1 MVENMT
7 NEEENITGSNT
18 EEVKVE
24 EVSTEDVV
32 EETVEEVVVE
42 ENTLNDSPIIKS
54 QEELLLEKLQAK
66 FQEEEIKRKRN
77 TRIVIGCCALTLF
90 LAPLAT
96 YATAKMT
103 HRQINVNRVISNMTP
118 VAKTESYD
126 TTQIAQQ
133 ASQTVVEIEVGS
145 SDLFGSNSS
154 GSGVIIS
161 ADGYIATNYHV
172 VQNSGNNKIHVKLK
186 DETVHEAKVVGVD
199 SRTDLAVLK
208 IEAKNLVSAVLTDS
222 DKVVVGEKA
231 IAIGNSLG
239 VLGGTVTQGI
249 ISAVNRESEVGTSK
263 LSLIQTDAPVNRGNS
278 GGGLFNE
285 SGQLIGIVTQK
296 ASGTSVEGLG
306 FAIPSNVVA
315 EITKEIIKEGY
326 VKNRPTI
333 GIQVQTVARDTH
345 MFKAGVY
352 VVNSS
357 NDALKKYDR
366 IIEVNGNAIK
376 EAQDILSAIQK
387 NKVNDTIKVKIERDQ
402 KEITVDVVL
411 KTAEK

>member
-1 MVENMT
+1 MVK
-7 NEEENITGSNT
+7 NEIIV
-18 EEVKVE
+18 VK
-24 EVSTEDVV
+24 T
-32 EETVEEVVVE
+32 
-42 ENTLNDSPIIKS
+42 
-54 QEELLLEKLQAK
+54 QEEIMFEKLQAA
-66 FQEEEIKRKRN
+66 FQEEEVKRKRN
-77 TRIVIGCCALTLF
+77 KRFVVGCCALTLF

-103 HRQINVNRVISNMTP
+103 NQQASVNRVITNMTP
-118 VAKTESYD
+118 IAKTESYD
-126 TTQIAQQ
+126 TVQIAQQ
-133 ASQTVVEIEVGS
+133 ASQTVVEIETVS
-145 SDLFGSNSS
+145 SDLFGSNSA

-161 ADGYIATNYHV
+161 TDGYIATNYHV
-172 VQNSGNNKIHVKLK
+172 IQNSRDSKIQVKLK
-186 DETVHEAKVVGVD
+186 DGSTHEAKIVGVD
-199 SRTDLAVLK
+199 SRTDLAVIK
-208 IEAKNLVSAVLTDS
+208 IEAKNLASAVLTDS

-249 ISAVNRESEVGTSK
+249 VSAVNRESEVGTAK

-296 ASGTSVEGLG
+296 ASGNSIEGLG

-326 VKNRPTI
+326 VKSRPTI
-333 GIQVQTVARDTH
+333 GIQVQTVERDTH
-345 MFKAGVY
+345 MFKAGIY
-352 VVNSS
+352 VVKSTNE
-357 NDALKKYDR
+357 ALKKYDR

-376 EAQDILSAIQK
+376 ETQDILNAIQK
-387 NKVNDTIKVKIERDQ
+387 NKVKDTIKVKVEREQ

-411 KTAEK
+411 KESEK